1 MTARRSASSSAP
13 GRRALGLALGVFL
26 LAAPAAPA
34 APASAARGQEG
45 ETLRIAAR
53 LPELR
58 AFSALPDR
66 AASALLAL
74 AEVLAAFDERR
85 DAAGELPAM
94 EAELYLRALEY
105 RARAHLTRGEVGE
118 AAEDFRAVLLADPG
132 WRPDVADIT
141 PAAVDLFEAERGELV
156 AYLTVETDPPG
167 GTVFLEEEPLGQTP
181 LVARPVFA
189 GTHAVRVER
198 PGYAAVVERAADLF
212 PGEVLALSWELDRVG
227 PVLSVITA
235 PAGVTVR
242 VDGRVVGLTGGA
254 LPEDLRP
261 AVPPR
266 FADEVFSAPLML
278 SGLTLG
284 EHDITLEAPCRR
296 PSRFVFHADE
306 PRDYLPRFVRLRP
319 STGGLRIESE
329 PSGGRVWLDGEE
341 RGVTPLSFSAMCSG
355 EHRVDI
361 RHPAGR
367 CVRSVSVSRGS
378 RSAVRCALRPVA
390 ALDGGGPEGAEAL
403 AAVRRVLEG
412 SEEFFFAGGL
422 PGEAEAAE
430 VQARIRVRLPP
441 PAAGEAAVEFLA
453 AGSAAPDRA
462 VFDRFAPETA
472 ADALRGLLH
481 PPERRRPWI
490 GATVALRRPPEGRA
504 PVLEIASVRPEGPAG
519 LAGVEPG
526 DEVRLA
532 GGEEVFDE
540 LGFAQQLTRHEP
552 GSALDLLVARDRAE
566 RRLRLVVADTPV
578 LPARSGHRCN
588 RRLTELDAAA
598 ALGDDD
604 SFDRLEAGVC
614 RLLLGDPAGAL
625 SREFPE
631 VELPMG
637 PGIGQGTLFYY
648 RGLALLAAGE
658 RERAA
663 RDFAAAAEVPG
674 ATLVT
679 HDGPLLAPLALRRA
693 ARLR

>member
-1 MTARRSASSSAP
+1 MSPRRSAET
-13 GRRALGLALGVFL
+13 RRALGLAFGVFL
-26 LAAPAAPA
+26 CAAPAAPA
-34 APASAARGQEG
+34 APAAGQGG
-45 ETLRIAAR
+45 ETARIADR

-66 AASALLAL
+66 AAAALLAL

-156 AYLTVETDPPG
+156 AYLTVETEPAG
-167 GTVFLEEEPLGQTP
+167 GIVFLGEEPLGQTP

-198 PGYAAVVERAADLF
+198 PGYAVVSERAADLF

-242 VDGRVVGLTGGA
+242 VDGRVAGLTGGA

-284 EHDITLEAPCRR
+284 AHDITLEAPCRR

-378 RSAVRCALRPVA
+378 RAAVRCALRPVA
-390 ALDGGGPEGAEAL
+390 ALDGGGPEGAGAL

-412 SEEFFFAGGL
+412 SEEFFFAGG
-422 PGEAEAAE
+422 PGEAEAADI
-430 VQARIRVRLPP
+430 QARIRVRLPP
-441 PAAGEAAVEFLA
+441 PAAGEASVEFLA

-462 VFDRFAPETA
+462 PFDRFAPETA
-472 ADALRGLLH
+472 ADALRGLLD

-490 GATVALRRPPEGRA
+490 GATVALRRPPEGGA
-504 PVLEIASVRPEGPAG
+504 PVLEIASVWPEGPAG

-532 GGEEVFDE
+532 GGEQVFDE
-540 LGFAQQLTRHEP
+540 LGFAGQLARHAP

-566 RRLRLVVADTPV
+566 RRLRLVVSETPV

-598 ALGDDD
+598 ARGDDD
-604 SFDRLEAGVC
+604 PFDRLEAGVC

-631 VELPMG
+631 VELPPG
-637 PGIGQGTLFYY
+637 PGIGQGTVFYY
-648 RGLALLAAGE
+648 RGLALLAVGE

-693 ARLR
+693 VRLR

>member
-1 MTARRSASSSAP
+1 MSR
-13 GRRALGLALGVFL
+13 RRALGLALGVFL
-26 LAAPAAPA
+26 AAAPFAPA
-34 APASAARGQEG
+34 FPAPGQGGDAA
-45 ETLRIAAR
+45 RIAAR

-58 AFSALPDR
+58 ALSALPDR

-74 AEVLAAFDERR
+74 AEVLAAFDGRR

-132 WRPDVADIT
+132 WRPDVADLT

-156 AYLTVETDPPG
+156 AYLTVETEPAG
-167 GTVFLEEEPLGQTP
+167 GTVFLGDEPLGQTP

-198 PGYAAVVERAADLF
+198 PGYAPVSERAADLF

-242 VDGRVVGLTGGA
+242 VDGRVAGATGGS
-254 LPEDLRP
+254 LPEDLRQ

-284 EHDITLEAPCRR
+284 AHEITLEAPCRR

-329 PSGGRVWLDGEE
+329 PSGGRVWLDGED

-355 EHRVDI
+355 EHRVEI

-367 CVRSVSVSRGS
+367 CLRSVSVSRGS
-378 RSAVRCALRPVA
+378 RAAVRCALRPVA
-390 ALDGGGPEGAEAL
+390 ALDAGGPESAEAL

-412 SEEFFFAGGL
+412 SEEFFFAGESAEAGADEI
-422 PGEAEAAE
+422 PGEI
-430 VQARIRVRLPP
+430 QARIRVRMPP
-441 PAAGEAAVEFLA
+441 PASGDASVEFLA

-462 VFDRFAPETA
+462 VFDRFAPGTA
-472 ADALRGLLH
+472 ADALRRLLD

-490 GATVALRRPPEGRA
+490 GATVALRRPADGGA
-504 PVLEIASVRPEGPAG
+504 PVLEIASARPEGPAG
-519 LAGVEPG
+519 LGGVEPG

-540 LGFAQQLTRHEP
+540 LGFAQQLARHAP
-552 GSALDLLVARDRAE
+552 GSAFDLLVARDGAE
-566 RRLRLVVADTPV
+566 RRLRLVVAETPV
-578 LPARSGHRCN
+578 LPVRSGHRCN

-598 ALGDDD
+598 ARGDDD
-604 SFDRLEAGVC
+604 PFDRLEAGVC

-631 VELPMG
+631 ADLPVG
-637 PGIGQGTLFYY
+637 PGIGQGTVFYY

-679 HDGPLLAPLALRRA
+679 HDGPLLAPLARRRA